1 MNLLFEKKQDR
12 YADGTREH
20 YISGML
26 FRTFAEVD
34 LQQLYIIFKK
44 IESRQRLDDIDI
56 ESVLSTYEGH
66 TIFSIFADQI
76 NVFEKILAQLDD
88 MEFPEE
94 DNFDGQDCENSILRR
109 LYRVMNLPVTDLLKL
124 KIVDGDR
131 TSEAEKFAAAE
142 EEASNANSIVKSG
155 RWVKSKLGLA
165 TN

>member
-1 MNLLFEKKQDR
+1 M
-12 YADGTREH
+12 
-20 YISGML
+20 
-26 FRTFAEVD
+26 
-34 LQQLYIIFKK
+34 
-44 IESRQRLDDIDI
+44 DDIDI

-76 NVFEKILAQLDD
+76 NVFEKILMQLDD

-109 LYRVMNLPVTDLLKL
+109 LYRIMNLPVTDLLKL
-124 KIVDGDR
+124 KIKDNDR

-142 EEASNANSIVKSG
+142 EEANNANCIVKTG
-155 RWVKSKLGLA
+155 HWVKNKLGIA